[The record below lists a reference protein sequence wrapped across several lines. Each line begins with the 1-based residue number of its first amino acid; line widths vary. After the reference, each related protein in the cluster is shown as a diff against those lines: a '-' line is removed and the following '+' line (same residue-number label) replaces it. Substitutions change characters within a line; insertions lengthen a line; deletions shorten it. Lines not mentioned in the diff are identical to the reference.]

1 MTFLESIKTC
11 LNKYATFSGRASRS
25 EYWWF
30 VLFWIIVGF
39 VLDMLFPIDLP
50 VNSNGAAGKEL
61 LSGEHVNVVLR
72 NPVAQW
78 AQLIGNLFLFI
89 PFLSVAVRRLHDINR
104 SGWWQLINILPI
116 VITIFILAVV
126 PPNLPPIINL
136 ILIIS
141 SFSIIMLIWLR
152 WTIKKGT
159 LGPNR
164 FGEDPLRRDD
174 NAPITAHISE

>member
-1 MTFLESIKTC
+1 MTFLESLKTC
-11 LNKYATFSGRASRS
+11 LVDKYATFSGRASRS
-25 EYWWF
+25 EFWWF
-30 VLFWIIVGF
+30 FLFLIIVGF
-39 VLDMLFPIDLP
+39 VLDMLFP
-50 VNSNGAAGKEL
+50 
-61 LSGEHVNVVLR
+61 
-72 NPVAQW
+72 W

-159 LGPNR
+159 PGPNR
-164 FGEDPLRRDD
+164 FGEDPLQQPQFM
-174 NAPITAHISE
+174 NTETGLVAETNHPAPAGHPSVGGEK